1 MMAEAPAA
9 IKAAETADVFSW
21 RFTKLEMETIPEEDE
36 DEVEHEDE
44 DGVEEEED
52 GREEEDRDELDS
64 KVEAAE
70 MQQAARAEGTPDVG
84 MDALEMM
91 CTSPDQWGMLYAP
104 LSGLFRV

>member
-1 MMAEAPAA
+1 
-9 IKAAETADVFSW
+9 
-21 RFTKLEMETIPEEDE
+21 
-36 DEVEHEDE
+36 
-44 DGVEEEED
+44 
-52 GREEEDRDELDS
+52 
-64 KVEAAE
+64 